1 MEMETSHPK
10 KKLSHAWDFF
20 VIPCYTLTGKSVC
33 LLGHTDQLQQ
43 LLDKKKLRLY
53 LWIFYAINHTL
64 ILQGRVFLLQK
75 LLYPTPRFPSLA
87 GRTSCLTWR
96 NTPNMSCF
104 VGHTFSRHDFT
115 APNRWRLSFY
125 GLVRH
130 KLPPLIFRVEISN
143 LFKQYLCRW
152 KNELIHWVSW
162 VIHACTV
169 YTFPLDDC

>member
-1 MEMETSHPK
+1 METSHPK

-43 LLDKKKLRLY
+43 KIRNWKSLTLRREEIEIILVNF
-53 LWIFYAINHTL
+53 LCHKSHFNLTGESVPVTKTPLPNPKISKSRGEDILFNLKEHSKHVLFCGTH
-64 ILQGRVFLLQK
+64 ILQ
-75 LLYPTPRFPSLA
+75 T
-87 GRTSCLTWR
+87 
-96 NTPNMSCF
+96 
-104 VGHTFSRHDFT
+104 
-115 APNRWRLSFY
+115 RLSFY

-169 YTFPLDDC
+169 YTFPLDDW